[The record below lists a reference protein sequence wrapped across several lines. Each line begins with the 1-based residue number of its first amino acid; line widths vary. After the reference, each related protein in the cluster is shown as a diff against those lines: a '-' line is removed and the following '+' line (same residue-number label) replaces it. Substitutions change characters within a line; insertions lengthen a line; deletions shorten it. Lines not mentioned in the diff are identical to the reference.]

1 MKKHFIP
8 AAALTA
14 VVALVSLGGL
24 SSCKSDKAA
33 KSGSEVETV
42 TDTTDQ
48 DSTVQAPAAQV
59 TLKEGVNLYSPE
71 FYSNPENKSATP
83 SDTTYVETSTGLKYV
98 VLKEGNG
105 ESPKATDEVTVHY
118 TGMLTD
124 GTVFDSSLTRG
135 IPATFPLNRVIPGW
149 TEGLQTMKV
158 GGKTIFYIPAEL
170 GYGEGGVSGTIPG
183 NAPLIFEVD
192 LLKVN

>member
-8 AAALTA
+8 AAALAA
-14 VVALVSLGGL
+14 VVALVSLGSL

-33 KSGSEVETV
+33 KSDAEVEKLA
-42 TDTTDQ
+42 DTTAQVEDVDQ
-48 DSTVQAPAAQV
+48 TVQGSAL
-59 TLKEGVNLYSPE
+59 TEGVNLYSPE
-71 FYSNPENKSATP
+71 FFNNPDKKSATP
-83 SDTTYVETSTGLKYV
+83 SDTTYVETATGLKYV
-98 VLKEGNG
+98 VVKEGDG

-135 IPATFPLNRVIPGW
+135 VPATFPLNRVIPGW
-149 TEGLQTMKV
+149 TEGLQTMKI
-158 GGKTIFYIPAEL
+158 GGKTIFYIPAAL
-170 GYGEGGVSGTIPG
+170 GYGEAGVPGTIPG

-192 LLKVN
+192 LLKIN